1 MNPSRNDNSR
11 KTSGEEASALLNEKG
26 LIEFT
31 IGIAGIGISF
41 LFDQNLSES
50 GVEDIYYEFITDIR
64 PEIKLRVHQDS
75 FPERSKG
82 KKIFDSG
89 STWSFYRDQGKYVLQ
104 DSSFDSDPPPNQLVI
119 LESDFKSGDI
129 YINDKLFKNLLLD
142 PLGFPLNQVL
152 MILLLSRC
160 KGVMLHA
167 CGIDDRG
174 YGYLFLGNSGHG
186 KSTIARLWSEN
197 QATVL
202 NDDRIIVR
210 EKNGELFMY
219 GTPWPGD
226 FKEVSSKGLPIRK
239 LFFLRH
245 GEKNSAVPKN
255 STEAV
260 LMLLTRC
267 FPPIWDKKGMEYTMD
282 LCHHIVNRI
291 PCYEFSF
298 EPDRKTV
305 DFVRNI

>member
-1 MNPSRNDNSR
+1 
-11 KTSGEEASALLNEKG
+11 LLNEKG
-26 LIEFT
+26 LTEFT

-50 GVEDIYYEFITDIR
+50 GAEDIDYEFITKIR
-64 PEIKLRVHQDS
+64 PETKLRVHHDS
-75 FPERSKG
+75 FPQRS
-82 KKIFDSG
+82 
-89 STWSFYRDQGKYVLQ
+89 R
-104 DSSFDSDPPPNQLVI
+104 
-119 LESDFKSGDI
+119 DI
-129 YINDKLFKNLLLD
+129 YINYELDKNILSD
-142 PLGFPLNQVL
+142 PLGYPLNQIL

-210 EKNGELFMY
+210 EKNGELLMY

-245 GEKNSAVPKN
+245 GEKNSVIPKN
-255 STEAV
+255 GAEAV

-282 LCHHIVNRI
+282 LCHRIVHKI

>member
-1 MNPSRNDNSR
+1 
-11 KTSGEEASALLNEKG
+11 LLKEKG
-26 LIEFT
+26 PKEFT
-31 IGIAGIGISF
+31 INVAGIGIFF
-41 LFDQNLSES
+41 LFDRNLSEF
-50 GVEDIYYEFITDIR
+50 GVENINYDFITDNR
-64 PEIKLRVHQDS
+64 AEIKLRVHYDS
-75 FPERSKG
+75 SPERKKG
-82 KKIFDSG
+82 GKIFDTG
-89 STWSFYRDQGKYVLQ
+89 RTWSIYSNQGKLFLQ
-104 DSSFDSDPPPNQLVI
+104 DSSFESGSLPNQLVI

-129 YINDKLFKNLLLD
+129 YINDELNKNFLPD
-142 PLGFPLNQVL
+142 PLGYPLNQIL
-152 MILLLSRC
+152 MIILLSRC

-219 GTPWPGD
+219 GTPWHGD

-255 STEAV
+255 GTEAV

-282 LCHHIVNRI
+282 LCHRLVNKVQ
-291 PCYEFSF
+291 CYEFSF
-298 EPDRKTV
+298 EPDKKIV

>member
-1 MNPSRNDNSR
+1 M
-11 KTSGEEASALLNEKG
+11 KNEKR
-26 LIEFT
+26 LKEFT
-31 IGIAGIGISF
+31 TEIGGIGLSF
-41 LFDQNLSES
+41 LLDQNLSES
-50 GVEDIYYEFITDIR
+50 RFEDIDYEFVTDTR
-64 PEIKLRVHQDS
+64 AKTKLRVHHDS
-75 FPERSKG
+75 FPRRSKE

-89 STWSFYRDQGKYVLQ
+89 STWSLYYNRGKYVLQ
-104 DSSFDSDPPPNQLVI
+104 DSSFESDLLPNQLVI

-129 YINDKLFKNLLLD
+129 YINDELDKNFLPD
-142 PLGFPLNQVL
+142 PLGYPLNQVL
-152 MILLLSRC
+152 MILLLSRS

-167 CGIDDRG
+167 CGIDDSG

-210 EKNGELFMY
+210 EKNGELLMY

-245 GEKNSAVPKN
+245 GEKNLAVPKN
-255 STEAV
+255 SAEAV
-260 LMLLTRC
+260 SMLLTRC

-282 LCHHIVNRI
+282 LFHRLVHKV

-298 EPDRKTV
+298 EPDRKIV
-305 DFVRNI
+305 DFVKNI

>member
-1 MNPSRNDNSR
+1 MKN
-11 KTSGEEASALLNEKG
+11 EERLK
-26 LIEFT
+26 EFT
-31 IGIAGIGISF
+31 IGIAGIGLSF

-64 PEIKLRVHQDS
+64 PETKLRLHQDS

-89 STWSFYRDQGKYVLQ
+89 STWSLFLDQGKYVLQ
-104 DSSFDSDPPPNQLVI
+104 DSSFDYDPPPNQVVI

-129 YINDKLFKNLLLD
+129 YKNDEFFKNLLLH
-142 PLGFPLNQVL
+142 PVEYPLNQVL
-152 MILLLSRC
+152 MIILLSRC

-167 CGIDDRG
+167 CGIDDSG

-202 NDDRIIVR
+202 NDDRIIVT
-210 EKNGELFMY
+210 EKNGELLMY

-226 FKEVSSKGLPIRK
+226 FKKISSKGLPIRK

-245 GEKNSAVPKN
+245 GEKNSAVPKEGR
-255 STEAV
+255 EAV

-282 LCHHIVNRI
+282 LCHRLVNKV

-298 EPDRKTV
+298 EPDRKIV
-305 DFVRNI
+305 DFVKNI

>member
-1 MNPSRNDNSR
+1 M
-11 KTSGEEASALLNEKG
+11 LNEKG
-26 LIEFT
+26 LTEFT
-31 IGIAGIGISF
+31 ISIAGIGLSF

-50 GVEDIYYEFITDIR
+50 GVEDRDIFHEFITDIR
-64 PEIKLRVHQDS
+64 PETKLRVHHDS
-75 FPERSKG
+75 FPERSMG

-89 STWSFYRDQGKYVLQ
+89 SAWSLYRDQGKYVLQ
-104 DSSFDSDPPPNQLVI
+104 DSSFDSDPPPNQFVI
-119 LESDFKSGDI
+119 LESDLKSGDI
-129 YINDKLFKNLLLD
+129 YINDELFKNLLPD

-152 MILLLSRC
+152 MIILLSRC

-202 NDDRIIVR
+202 NDDRIIIR

-219 GTPWPGD
+219 GTPWHGD
-226 FKEVSSKGLPIRK
+226 FKEVSSKGLAIRK

-255 STEAV
+255 SAEAV

-267 FPPIWDKKGMEYTMD
+267 FPPIWDKKGMDYTMG
-282 LCHHIVNRI
+282 LCHRIVQNI

-298 EPDRKTV
+298 EPDRKIV

>member
-1 MNPSRNDNSR
+1 
-11 KTSGEEASALLNEKG
+11 LLNEKG

-31 IGIAGIGISF
+31 FGIGGIGLSF

-50 GVEDIYYEFITDIR
+50 EVEDIDIYYEFITDIR
-64 PEIKLRVHQDS
+64 PETKLRVHHDS
-75 FPERSKG
+75 FPERGKG

-89 STWSFYRDQGKYVLQ
+89 SAWALYHDQRKYVLQ
-104 DSSFDSDPPPNQLVI
+104 DSSFDSDPPPNQFVI

-129 YINDKLFKNLLLD
+129 YINDEIIKNLSLD
-142 PLGFPLNQVL
+142 PLGSPLNQVL
-152 MILLLSRC
+152 MILLLSRG

-202 NDDRIIVR
+202 NDDRIIIR
-210 EKNGELFMY
+210 EKNGELLMY

-245 GEKNSAVPKN
+245 GEKNSAVPKKGA
-255 STEAV
+255 EAV

-267 FPPIWDKKGMEYTMD
+267 FPPIWDKKGMEYTLD
-282 LCHHIVNRI
+282 LCHRIVHKI

-298 EPDRKTV
+298 EPNRKIV
-305 DFVRNI
+305 DFVNNI

>member
-1 MNPSRNDNSR
+1 
-11 KTSGEEASALLNEKG
+11 LLNEKG

-31 IGIAGIGISF
+31 IGIAGIGLSF
-41 LFDQNLSES
+41 LFDQDLSEFE
-50 GVEDIYYEFITDIR
+50 VEDIYYEFITDIR
-64 PEIKLRVHQDS
+64 PETKLRVHQDS
-75 FPERSKG
+75 FPQRSKG

-89 STWSFYRDQGKYVLQ
+89 GRWSLFRDQGKYVLQ

-129 YINDKLFKNLLLD
+129 YKNDEFFKNLLLD
-142 PLGFPLNQVL
+142 PLEYPLNQVL
-152 MILLLSRC
+152 MIILLSRC

-167 CGIDDRG
+167 CGIDYRG

-210 EKNGELFMY
+210 EKNGELLMY
-219 GTPWPGD
+219 GTPWHGD
-226 FKEVSSKGLPIRK
+226 FKEVSSKGLAIRK

-245 GEKNSAVPKN
+245 GEKNSAVPKKGR
-255 STEAV
+255 EAV

-267 FPPIWDKKGMEYTMD
+267 FPPIWDKKGMEYTMG
-282 LCHHIVNRI
+282 LCHRIAHKI

-298 EPDRKTV
+298 EPDRKIV
-305 DFVRNI
+305 DFVKNI

>member
-1 MNPSRNDNSR
+1 MKN
-11 KTSGEEASALLNEKG
+11 EERLK
-26 LIEFT
+26 EFT
-31 IGIAGIGISF
+31 IEIAGIGLSF
-41 LFDQNLSES
+41 LFDQNLSEF
-50 GVEDIYYEFITDIR
+50 GAEDIDYEFITDIR
-64 PEIKLRVHQDS
+64 PETKLRVHHDS
-75 FPERSKG
+75 FPEKSRG
-82 KKIFDSG
+82 KEIFDSG
-89 STWSFYRDQGKYVLQ
+89 STWALYRDQGKYVLQ
-104 DSSFDSDPPPNQLVI
+104 DSSFDFDPPPNQLVI

-129 YINDKLFKNLLLD
+129 YINDELNQNFLPD

-174 YGYLFLGNSGHG
+174 HGYLFLGNSGHG

-197 QATVL
+197 KATVL

-210 EKNGELFMY
+210 EINGELLMY
-219 GTPWPGD
+219 GTPWSGD

-245 GEKNSAVPKN
+245 GEKNSVVPKKGR
-255 STEAV
+255 EAV

-282 LCHHIVNRI
+282 LCHRMVNKV

-298 EPDRKTV
+298 EPDRKIV

>member
-1 MNPSRNDNSR
+1 
-11 KTSGEEASALLNEKG
+11 LLDEKG

-31 IGIAGIGISF
+31 IGIAGIGLSF
-41 LFDQNLSES
+41 LFDQKLSEF
-50 GVEDIYYEFITDIR
+50 GVEDIDYEFITDIR
-64 PEIKLRVHQDS
+64 PETKLRVHHDGLPQ
-75 FPERSKG
+75 RSME

-89 STWSFYRDQGKYVLQ
+89 NTWALYRSQGKYVLQ
-104 DSSFDSDPPPNQLVI
+104 DSTFESDSPPSQLVI

-129 YINDKLFKNLLLD
+129 YNIDELNQNFLPD
-142 PLGFPLNQVL
+142 PLGYPLNQVL

-160 KGVMLHA
+160 KGIMLHA

-210 EKNGELFMY
+210 EINGELLMY
-219 GTPWPGD
+219 GTPWHGD
-226 FKEVSSKGLPIRK
+226 FKGVSSKGLPIRK

-255 STEAV
+255 GAEAV

-282 LCHHIVNRI
+282 LSHRLVQNI

-298 EPDRKTV
+298 EPDRKIV
-305 DFVRNI
+305 DFVKNI

>member
-1 MNPSRNDNSR
+1 MKN
-11 KTSGEEASALLNEKG
+11 EERLK
-26 LIEFT
+26 EFT
-31 IGIAGIGISF
+31 LEIAGIGLSF
-41 LFDQNLSES
+41 LFDQNLSEF

-64 PEIKLRVHQDS
+64 PETKLRVHHDS
-75 FPERSKG
+75 FPQRSMG

-89 STWSFYRDQGKYVLQ
+89 STWALYRDQGKYVLQ
-104 DSSFDSDPPPNQLVI
+104 DSSFDSDSLPNQLVI

-210 EKNGELFMY
+210 EINGELLMY

-245 GEKNSAVPKN
+245 GEKNSAVPKKGR
-255 STEAV
+255 EAV

-267 FPPIWDKKGMEYTMD
+267 FPPIWDKKGMEYTMG
-282 LCHHIVNRI
+282 LFHRMVNKV

-298 EPDRKTV
+298 EPDRKIV
-305 DFVRNI
+305 DFVKNI

>member
-1 MNPSRNDNSR
+1 
-11 KTSGEEASALLNEKG
+11 LLNEKG
-26 LIEFT
+26 LTEFT
-31 IGIAGIGISF
+31 IGIAGIGLSF

-64 PEIKLRVHQDS
+64 PETKLRLHQDS
-75 FPERSKG
+75 FPERGKG

-89 STWSFYRDQGKYVLQ
+89 STWSLYRDQGKYVLQ

-119 LESDFKSGDI
+119 LEPDFKSGDI
-129 YINDKLFKNLLLD
+129 YKNDEFFKNLSLN
-142 PLGFPLNQVL
+142 PLEYPLNQVL
-152 MILLLSRC
+152 MIILLSRC

-210 EKNGELFMY
+210 EKNGELLMY

-226 FKEVSSKGLPIRK
+226 FKEVSSRGLPIRK
-239 LFFLRH
+239 LFFLQH
-245 GEKNSAVPKN
+245 GENNSVVPKN
-255 STEAV
+255 STEAI

-282 LCHHIVNRI
+282 LCHRIVHKI

>member
-1 MNPSRNDNSR
+1 MKN
-11 KTSGEEASALLNEKG
+11 EERLKEFS
-26 LIEFT
+26 IE
-31 IGIAGIGISF
+31 IAGIGLSF
-41 LFDQNLSES
+41 LFDQDLSEF
-50 GVEDIYYEFITDIR
+50 GVEDIDYEFITDIR
-64 PEIKLRVHQDS
+64 PETKLRMHQDS
-75 FPERSKG
+75 FPQRSKG

-89 STWSFYRDQGKYVLQ
+89 NTWALYRDQGKYVLQ
-104 DSSFDSDPPPNQLVI
+104 DSSSDFDPPPSQLVI

-129 YINDKLFKNLLLD
+129 YINYELNKDFLPD
-142 PLGFPLNQVL
+142 PLGYPLNQVL

-226 FKEVSSKGLPIRK
+226 FKELSAKGLAIRK
-239 LFFLRH
+239 
-245 GEKNSAVPKN
+245 
-255 STEAV
+255 
-260 LMLLTRC
+260 
-267 FPPIWDKKGMEYTMD
+267 
-282 LCHHIVNRI
+282 
-291 PCYEFSF
+291 
-298 EPDRKTV
+298 
-305 DFVRNI
+305 

>member
-1 MNPSRNDNSR
+1 MKN
-11 KTSGEEASALLNEKG
+11 EERLK
-26 LIEFT
+26 EFT
-31 IGIAGIGISF
+31 IGIAGIGLSF

-64 PEIKLRVHQDS
+64 PETKLRVHHDS
-75 FPERSKG
+75 FPEKSRG

-89 STWSFYRDQGKYVLQ
+89 STWSLFGDQGKYVLQ
-104 DSSFDSDPPPNQLVI
+104 DSSFDSDSLPNQLVI

-129 YINDKLFKNLLLD
+129 YINYELDKNILSD
-142 PLGFPLNQVL
+142 PLGYPLNQVL

-167 CGIDDRG
+167 CGIDDRD

-197 QATVL
+197 KATVL

-210 EKNGELFMY
+210 EINGELLMF
-219 GTPWPGD
+219 GTPWHGD

-245 GEKNSAVPKN
+245 GEKNSVVPKN
-255 STEAV
+255 GAEAV

-267 FPPIWDKKGMEYTMD
+267 FPPIWDKKGMEYTMG
-282 LCHHIVNRI
+282 LCHRLVHKI

-298 EPDRKTV
+298 EPDRKIV
-305 DFVRNI
+305 DFVKNI

>member
-1 MNPSRNDNSR
+1 M
-11 KTSGEEASALLNEKG
+11 LNEKG

-89 STWSFYRDQGKYVLQ
+89 STWALFRDQGKYVLQ

-129 YINDKLFKNLLLD
+129 YKNDEFFKNLLLH
-142 PLGFPLNQVL
+142 PVEYPLNQVL
-152 MILLLSRC
+152 MIILLSRC

-167 CGIDDRG
+167 CGIDYKDH
-174 YGYLFLGNSGHG
+174 GYLFLGNSGHG

-210 EKNGELFMY
+210 EKNGELLMY

-226 FKEVSSKGLPIRK
+226 FKEVSSKGLAIRK

-255 STEAV
+255 SAEAV
-260 LMLLTRC
+260 LMILTRC

-282 LCHHIVNRI
+282 LCHRLVNKI

-298 EPDRKTV
+298 EPDRNIV